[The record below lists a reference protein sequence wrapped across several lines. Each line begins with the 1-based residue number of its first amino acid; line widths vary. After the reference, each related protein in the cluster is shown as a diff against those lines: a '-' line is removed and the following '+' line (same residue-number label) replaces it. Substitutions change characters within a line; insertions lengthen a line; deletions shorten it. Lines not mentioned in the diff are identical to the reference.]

1 MTKVTDCKDEFARQK
16 ADLFSHVGE
25 VGSGRARYSAAMYF
39 YNLGIVSSE
48 LLEIYRRCCKF
59 DSEDPVILAE
69 LEGVASVSSSELE
82 LGGA

>member
-1 MTKVTDCKDEFARQK
+1 MTPAADCIDEFSRQME
-16 ADLFSHVGE
+16 DLFSPVG
-25 VGSGRARYSAAMYF
+25 VTGSGRARYSAAMYF
-39 YNLGIVSSE
+39 YNLGIVSAE